1 MQDGVDLEAQLASKE
16 RELKELQAL
25 RVQQLETALS
35 EATSELSTLK
45 ERFLGLRDDFQFN
58 LRVLE
63 ERDQELERYD
73 AMTVRIQTENSAWQ
87 AELSELRIQLAK
99 VQDAL
104 GEEKKQKED
113 LQAQYQKRGVEHRL
127 QLERVYR

>member
-16 RELKELQAL
+16 RELKGLQAL

-45 ERFLGLRDDFQFN
+45 ERFLRLRDDFQFN

-73 AMTVRIQTENSAWQ
+73 AMTIRIQTENSAWQ

-113 LQAQYQKRGVEHRL
+113 LQTQYQKRGVEHRL